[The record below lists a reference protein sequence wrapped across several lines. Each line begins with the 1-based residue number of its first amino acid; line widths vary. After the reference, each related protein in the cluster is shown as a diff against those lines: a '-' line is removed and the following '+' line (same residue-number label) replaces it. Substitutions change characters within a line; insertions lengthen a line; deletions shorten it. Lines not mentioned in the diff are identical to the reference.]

1 MFKKSSIGLVA
12 LSVLSE
18 DVKAGKASMRP
29 YAGTAPWYKEASH
42 ATWVKP
48 DWDVDYFV
56 PNFGVDTD
64 IIATANHMHAAEEK
78 LGHKLYQNLAAVRAE
93 AKADEDNGPAAA
105 QSLGQEASIS
115 LTQ

>member
-78 LGHKLYQNLAAVRAE
+78 LGHKLY
-93 AKADEDNGPAAA
+93 
-105 QSLGQEASIS
+105 
-115 LTQ
+115 